1 MGTGKSTIGKLLS
14 KDLDLNFIDTDK
26 QIEKHFNMPINN
38 IFDQHGEP
46 SFRKIESR
54 VLQKVTESIV
64 ACGGGIV
71 VKKENRDFIK
81 LNGTSLL
88 LNSKIN
94 LLEKRLKD
102 SSNRPLLNDNVS
114 LDVMSYDD
122 NSTIALICCDN
133 VSLNQ
138 YSNYNFVDNL
148 SLFFDNNTHN
158 RT

>member
-64 ACGGGIV
+64 ACGGGII

-88 LNSKIN
+88 LNSKMN
-94 LLEKRLKD
+94 LLENRLKD
-102 SSNRPLLNDNVS
+102 SSNRPLLNDNDLKQQLEKIWNERKDLYFS
-114 LDVMSYDD
+114 LADHVIDI
-122 NSTIALICCDN
+122 NSKTKTQI
-133 VSLNQ
+133 
-138 YSNYNFVDNL
+138 VDQIIGIL
-148 SLFFDNNTHN
+148 
-158 RT
+158 